1 MNRLG
6 LKRDLFN
13 VEVIPHYLMVSYRLL
28 LTSRMLVKLTASMS
42 ERLKG
47 FHIANRAGDDH
58 FEARAKIEQHP
69 DGRDQCHAGGLVVC
83 LNKSG

>member
-13 VEVIPHYLMVSYRLL
+13 VEVVPHYSMVSYRFL
-28 LTSRMLVKLTASMS
+28 LTSRRLVKLTASMS
-42 ERLKG
+42 ERLKR
-47 FHIANRAGDDH
+47 FYVANCAGDDD

-69 DGRDQCHAGGLVVC
+69 DGRDQCHACGFVVGLS
-83 LNKSG
+83 KSR